1 MKRESVPRL
10 HAAVYELVHFSTSS
24 RPAPETIGARRIGAY
39 ARVMSA
45 KALELFSAYRSG
57 RVPPGGGYVVSSFMV
72 DGSAYV
78 RYEIVAYRRAR
89 HLGLSRE
96 GLTFAA
102 DASRIFVLVEPDG
115 YPERVTEPFQRDA
128 RHRIPHR
135 FAELA
140 TVAVRGHS
148 RIMVSRDPVIVSSR
162 FTVAAP
168 SGIDFAFLFL
178 PRGRRRGHDPRVH
191 GRDPATGVPGFRK
204 RARAGPGC

>member
-1 MKRESVPRL
+1 
-10 HAAVYELVHFSTSS
+10 
-24 RPAPETIGARRIGAY
+24 
-39 ARVMSA
+39 MSA

-57 RVPPGGGYVVSSFMV
+57 RVPPGGGYVVSCFMV

-89 HLGLSRE
+89 NLGLSRE

-115 YPERVTEPFQRDA
+115 YPERATEPFQRDA

-140 TVAVRGHS
+140 TVAVRSHT
-148 RIMVSRDPVIVSSR
+148 RIMVSRDPVVVSSQ
-162 FTVAAP
+162 FSVAAP
-168 SGIDFAFLFL
+168 AGMDFAFLFL
-178 PRGRRRGHDPRVH
+178 PRHDAVDTIHGFMTRTLQQECLLPEPGARRAGVLIRSCLDRCSVGRRPW
-191 GRDPATGVPGFRK
+191 
-204 RARAGPGC
+204 

>member
-1 MKRESVPRL
+1 
-10 HAAVYELVHFSTSS
+10 
-24 RPAPETIGARRIGAY
+24 
-39 ARVMSA
+39 MSA

-72 DGSAYV
+72 DGCAYV

-89 HLGLSRE
+89 HLRLSRE

-102 DASRIFVLVEPDG
+102 DAGRIFVLVEPDG
-115 YPERVTEPFQRDA
+115 HPDRATEPFQRDA

-135 FAELA
+135 FAELD

-148 RIMVSRDPVIVSSR
+148 RIMVSSDPVIVSSQ

-168 SGIDFAFLFL
+168 AGIDFVFLFL
-178 PRGRRRGHDPRVH
+178 PGHDAVDTIQAFLARTLQQECLVPQAGARRAGVLIRSCLARCSVGRRPW
-191 GRDPATGVPGFRK
+191 
-204 RARAGPGC
+204 